1 MMNDELQ
8 NSSFIIHHSSFR
20 IHHYTNPIINNPK
33 SKFFLQI
40 LLTTKIQK
48 AATDMALIGKI
59 REKGT
64 LILILMVLAIGGFI
78 IMEIMSASNKGGN
91 GGPSSSTMGK
101 VNGKA
106 LEYNEFQKKEKEM
119 YANRSG
125 GALAARREIWDFF
138 VDEAVISKEAKA
150 IGLGVCRD
158 EVKQLMFGSEF
169 GAPCQIV
176 RQAVVD
182 QSGQFDPKQLEDIKT
197 AIQAKK
203 QLSPEFVYKWRELE
217 KQAIKSRLQEKIT
230 NLVSKGLY
238 TPTWMADAMFADMT
252 QTLDFQYVKVPFDL
266 VNDNDKD
273 VTLTDAD
280 YSTYLQD
287 NRNKYFQEEETRKVD
302 YISLEVNPSM
312 DDSTRILG
320 DVTKLLEGMKAAAN
334 DSAFVALNNGRM
346 DEVYRKADAVSPELK
361 KYISGAAKGTVI
373 GPYIENKAYWLAKV
387 VDKKTLPD
395 SVKSRHIL
403 KKVTKMEELAGAQR
417 LMDSLKS
424 LAERGYSWDSLNV
437 KNNEDPGAAMKGGD
451 LGYVAQGAMVPEFN
465 KLIFET
471 AAQGKFYTVTTQ
483 FGVHLVQVTGVKAGK
498 ADSYKMS
505 YIIQPIV
512 PSDATT
518 KSVENTANNLLDKNH
533 KSWDALKKAAIEKG
547 FKAETSQP
555 LKSHDASVGV
565 LSENETARSIVKWA
579 YEEAKINSV
588 APKTYSFQDPNSG
601 YINKYVLVGLKTV
614 QAKGIPSVAAIK
626 EDLTP
631 LVKNRKK
638 GEVLRGKL
646 KTAGQDL
653 NAIATSYNVKIDTSK
668 GATFNAPFTPGV
680 GNEPLVTAAAFTTA
694 LNAVSQ
700 PVLGESGVFVVQ
712 PIQKSTPPEAPADK
726 TGLRNQLTMGVKSQV
741 RGKLVQALRKKATIT
756 DNRNQ
761 FF

>member
-1 MMNDELQ
+1 
-8 NSSFIIHHSSFR
+8 
-20 IHHYTNPIINNPK
+20 
-33 SKFFLQI
+33 
-40 LLTTKIQK
+40 
-48 AATDMALIGKI
+48 MALIGKI

-64 LILILMVLAIGGFI
+64 LILVLMVLAIGGFV
-78 IMEIMSASNKGGN
+78 IMDVMTASNRGSGGGRSTN
-91 GGPSSSTMGK
+91 TMGK
-101 VNGKA
+101 VNGKT
-106 LEYNEFQKKEKEM
+106 LEYNDFNTKEKVM
-119 YANRSG
+119 YANRS

-138 VDEAVISKEAKA
+138 VDEAVLSKEAKA

-158 EVKQLMFGSEF
+158 EVKQLMFGSAEG
-169 GAPCQIV
+169 GAPCQVV
-176 RQAVVD
+176 RQAVTD

-197 AIQAKK
+197 AIQTQK

-266 VNDNDKD
+266 VNDKD
-273 VTLTDAD
+273 VTLTDGD
-280 YSTYLQD
+280 YSAYLQD
-287 NRNKYFQEEETRKVD
+287 NRSKYFQEEETRKVD
-302 YISLEVNPSM
+302 YISFEVNPSVE
-312 DDSTRILG
+312 DSARILG
-320 DVTKLLEGMKAAAN
+320 DITKLVEGMKTAPN
-334 DSAFVALNNGRM
+334 DSTFATINNGGM
-346 DEVYRKADAVSPELK
+346 DNMYRKADALSPELK
-361 KYISGAAKGTVI
+361 KFIGGAAKGTVI
-373 GPYIENKAYWLAKV
+373 GPYIDGKAYWLAKV
-387 VDKKTLPD
+387 VDKKVLPD

-403 KKVTKMEELAGAQR
+403 KKVTNQAELVAAQQ
-417 LMDSLKS
+417 LMDSLKN

-437 KNNEDPGAAMKGGD
+437 KNNEDPGASMKGGD

-471 AAQGKFYTVTTQ
+471 AVQGKFYTVATQ
-483 FGVHLVQVTGVKAGK
+483 FGIHLVQVTGAKAGK
-498 ADSYKMS
+498 AESYKMA
-505 YIIQPIV
+505 YIRQPIV
-512 PSDATT
+512 PSEATT
-518 KSVENTANNLLDKNH
+518 KSVSNIANDLLEQNR
-533 KSWDALKKAAIEKG
+533 KSWDALKKAAIAKG
-547 FKAETSQP
+547 FKVDVSQP
-555 LKSHDASVGV
+555 LKAHDATVGV
-565 LSENETARSIVKWA
+565 LGENDVSRSIVRWA
-579 YEEAKINSV
+579 YEKGKVNAA
-588 APKTYSFQDPNSG
+588 APEVYTFNETDGG
-601 YINKYVLVGLKTV
+601 YVNKYVLIGLKTI

-694 LNAVSQ
+694 LNGISQ
-700 PVLGESGVFVVQ
+700 PILGESGVFVVQ
-712 PIQKSTPPEAPADK
+712 PTQKSATPEAPADK
-726 TGLRNQLTMGVKSQV
+726 SGLRNQLTMGVKSQV
-741 RGKLVQALRKKATIT
+741 RGKLVQALRKKAVIT